1 MFQVKR
7 DQMVGIVTVI
17 LGIVVFAMIRDYPVP
32 FTIEYPGPKAMPGL
46 AAFGFV
52 VCGLGIFLQ
61 STFSKKEQKLFLV
74 KEGWV
79 RVGIVFLVLSA
90 YVFLMKYLGFLIMTP
105 IVCYVLST
113 LFSKGWKSATKG
125 RILFSVLFTL
135 FVYFLYTK
143 AFSLPMPDPVW
154 M

>member
-17 LGIVVFAMIRDYPVP
+17 LGIVIFAMIRDYPVP
-32 FTIEYPGPKAMPGL
+32 FTVEYPGPKAMPGL

-61 STFSKKEQKLFLV
+61 STLSKKAQKQFLV

-79 RVGIVFLVLSA
+79 RVGVVFLLLVV

-105 IVCYVLST
+105 IVCYALST
-113 LFSKGWKSATKG
+113 LFSKGWKSTIKG
-125 RILFSVLFTL
+125 RVLFSVLFTL